1 MADRDQ
7 KPDQPHSAPQLR
19 APQAPPASDAVEALR
34 SLAAA
39 AQSGDT
45 GQDPKGGNAGD
56 EAPGSSRGTEDATIE
71 VEFKGARKRVPVSDL
86 LAKATKA
93 DELETQNKALA
104 AMLEKNAAAA
114 AFVKSVESMDPEDRE
129 AFSAVLANPKLA
141 RQLRQ
146 QPPPQRQQS
155 DGEDEII
162 EGLNDYQK
170 PRQQHPEPPGDDAV
184 RQTLGILLEDYR
196 QRRAQQETTTLE
208 QKIDGAMNQ
217 YPGFQELEPEGKR
230 FAREAIANALARNP
244 KANLDDV
251 VAQNAAHYERM
262 LSGRGRPAVEGA
274 QPRTFQPQDP
284 GKQFTADDLM
294 NGKLGKTLLAEFR
307 RSR

>member
-7 KPDQPHSAPQLR
+7 KPDQPHPAPQLR
-19 APQAPPASDAVEALR
+19 APQASPASDAVDALR

-39 AQSGDT
+39 AQGGDT

-146 QPPPQRQQS
+146 QPAPRQQS
-155 DGEDEII
+155 NEEDEII

-170 PRQQHPEPPGDDAV
+170 PRQRPTEPPADDAV

-196 QRRAQQETTTLE
+196 QRRAQQETMTLE

-217 YPGFQELEPEGKR
+217 YPGFQNLETEGKR
-230 FAREAIANALARNP
+230 FAREAIVNALARNP

-262 LSGRGRPAVEGA
+262 LARRSDPDVGGA

-284 GKQFTADDLM
+284 GKPFTADDLL
-294 NGKLGKTLLAEFR
+294 NGKLGKALLADFR